1 MIIKECCNH
10 SNTARKANN
19 MNEIINNWDLILNT
33 FKNECD
39 IQNLSFTTFIKPLQV
54 ISVSDNEITL
64 LSDTQM
70 SANYVEKRYLKFLE
84 VTISEIMKKDYKLR
98 IISEDTLNELNNK
111 FNQIDNGSFVK
122 ITFYKNGKYSEIK
135 RRVTN
140 IDYIKKK
147 IQINKE
153 YNINICD
160 IVSILI

>member
-1 MIIKECCNH
+1 MANRVARAKQFLPFDALKGLQEALREKEIEYEE
-10 SNTARKANN
+10 K
-19 MNEIINNWDLILNT
+19 
-33 FKNECD
+33 KY
-39 IQNLSFTTFIKPLQV
+39 LS
-54 ISVSDNEITL
+54 E
-64 LSDTQM
+64 
-70 SANYVEKRYLKFLE
+70 Y
-84 VTISEIMKKDYKLR
+84 
-98 IISEDTLNELNNK
+98 TLNELNNK

-135 RRVTN
+135 GRVTN